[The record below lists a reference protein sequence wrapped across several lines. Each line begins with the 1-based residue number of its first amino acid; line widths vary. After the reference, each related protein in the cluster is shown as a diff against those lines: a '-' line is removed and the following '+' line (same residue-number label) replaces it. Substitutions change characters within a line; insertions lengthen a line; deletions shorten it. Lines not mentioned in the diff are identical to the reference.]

1 MMNKTKLLLTGLD
14 MAYEIQRLIEVYPEL
29 KNYVTI
35 QRLVKFSNQWM
46 NEFNGNKEVS
56 HV

>member
-1 MMNKTKLLLTGLD
+1 MNTTKLVLTGIN
-14 MAYEIQRLIEVYPEL
+14 MAHEIQRLIEVYPEL

-35 QRLVKFSNQWM
+35 QRLMKFSNQWM
-46 NEFNGNKEVS
+46 NEFNGSKEVS